1 MLVICSR
8 SPAPCNPCPLWER
21 LLSPW
26 RAALNPKAASWPSS
40 IPGPIANRHA
50 APLWLLATLLT
61 IAQIARFAALR
72 AQDRTATFPAHVD
85 ATIRAALAQKNHE
98 MLESAAKAAEVL
110 QKYGLARRLLDSS
123 LDIRAEASGQHSVD
137 YGVRL
142 VKIGDLERSRNNFT
156 EADSTASRIKPGRN
170 GLTYSFRQ
178 P

>member
-1 MLVICSR
+1 MPALGSATLAMARR
-8 SPAPCNPCPLWER
+8 SQLEGR
-21 LLSPW
+21 LL
-26 RAALNPKAASWPSS
+26 ASLDS
-40 IPGPIANRHA
+40 GANRQ
-50 APLWLLATLLT
+50 P
-61 IAQIARFAALR
+61 ARR
-72 AQDRTATFPAHVD
+72 ASVAYRDSADNCADCAVRRPSGAGPSATFPADVD

-110 QKYGLARRLLDSS
+110 QKYDLARRLLDSS

-156 EADSTASRIKPGRN
+156 EADSTVSRIKPGRN